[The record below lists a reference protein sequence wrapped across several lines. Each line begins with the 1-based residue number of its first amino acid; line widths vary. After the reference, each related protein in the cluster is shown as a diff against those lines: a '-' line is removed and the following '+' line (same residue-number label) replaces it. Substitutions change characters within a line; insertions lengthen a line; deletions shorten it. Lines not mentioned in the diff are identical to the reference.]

1 MKKSN
6 LCVHL
11 EQSRPRD
18 DVLALHVD
26 ELLHRET
33 LVVRQVDEKG
43 LGHDLQVLLDSESK
57 CPVELMIKHT
67 QNTKKETTGLPF
79 LVKALPQQ

>member
-1 MKKSN
+1 MH
-6 LCVHL
+6 HL

-33 LVVRQVDEKG
+33 LVIRQVDEEG
-43 LGHDLQVLLDSESK
+43 LGHDLQVLLDSASCVPSK
-57 CPVELMIKHT
+57 VLDMR
-67 QNTKKETTGLPF
+67 NTPRRKLEGYPW
-79 LVKALPQQ
+79 